1 MTDHQ
6 STEHS
11 MREAASA
18 RVGVLVE
25 GADKAFYRTD
35 WLCEKWGEDAVDFT
49 RRKLEA
55 EGITHIQDGVI
66 VQPNRGVRDRVASA
80 LLGRDVSEAIL
91 VPRLIPIHHGI
102 TSDMLRKYVGEP
114 DEVEEVHG
122 NILLNEGI
130 ARLIS
135 LLIGGGGTAY
145 NNANAFIGVGD
156 STTAEA
162 QTQTDLSAATNK
174 FYKAMVATYP
184 VTPGSGSPAANSV
197 DFRSDFT
204 STEANYVWNEWS
216 ISAGATTAS
225 GAGFTVGTTNL
236 NRKVQS
242 LGTKTTGTWTLT
254 ATITFS

>member
-1 MTDHQ
+1 MRDTHGSDP
-6 STEHS
+6 S
-11 MREAASA
+11 MRDSAAG
-18 RVGVLVE
+18 RVATMIE
-25 GADKAFYRTD
+25 GEDRGFYKTT
-35 WLCEKWGEDAVDFT
+35 WLCEKWSEDAVEFT
-49 RRKLEA
+49 RRALER
-55 EGITHIQDGVI
+55 EGITHIQDGVMLAPTGI
-66 VQPNRGVRDRVASA
+66 RDKVASLVA
-80 LLGRDVSEAIL
+80 GRDVSQAIV
-91 VPRLIPIHHGI
+91 VPRLIPIKHGI
-102 TSDMLRKYVGEP
+102 TSEMLRKYVGDPEV
-114 DEVEEVHG
+114 VEEIEG

-130 ARLIS
+130 GRLIS

-145 NNANAFIGVGD
+145 NNANAFVGVGD

-204 STEANYVWNEWS
+204 SSEANYVWNEWS

-225 GAGFTVGTTNL
+225 GGGFTVGTTNL

-242 LGTKTTGTWTLT
+242 LGTKATGTWTMT
-254 ATITFS
+254 GTITFS